1 MSTPGTSDPEAFVE
15 VADRVWVARHA
26 WYDVNVTVIGGA
38 AGLVVVDT
46 LASEA
51 AAAPMRD
58 RVRRLV
64 SRTTPVV
71 AVVNTHE
78 HHDHVLGNAVFTD
91 AWPDL
96 FVHAHEEAAD
106 RIPTVVPASV
116 AARVAAGEPRAA
128 EMAASRVV
136 VPTQTL
142 SSVGALDLGDRY
154 VELVHPGRAH
164 TAGDLCLRV
173 PDADLLVAGDVVEA
187 ADDPALAVPAYGDD
201 SWPLDWPA
209 ALDLVVGVTTPASV
223 VVPGHG
229 PVVDR
234 EFVEAQREGV
244 ATVASTIADLAGR
257 GVRPEDALGA
267 ATWPWPVD
275 RLTEAVRR
283 GFAQLPP
290 GARRLPMA

>member
-1 MSTPGTSDPEAFVE
+1 MTTPAPSDPEALVE

-51 AAAPMRD
+51 AAAPLRD
-58 RVRRLV
+58 RIRRLAGP
-64 SRTTPVV
+64 STPVV

-78 HHDHVLGNAVFTD
+78 HHDHVLGTAVLTD
-91 AWPDL
+91 AWPDAV
-96 FVHAHEEAAD
+96 VHAHEDAAA

-116 AARVAAGEPRAA
+116 AARVAAGEARAD

-136 VPTQTL
+136 VPTRTL

-154 VELVHPGRAH
+154 VELVHPGRGH
-164 TAGDLCLRV
+164 TGGDLCVRV
-173 PDADLLVAGDVVEA
+173 PDADVLVAGDLVEA

-201 SWPLDWPA
+201 CWPLDWPA
-209 ALDLVVGVTTPASV
+209 ALDLVVGVTTSASV

-234 EFVEAQREGV
+234 DFVETQREGV
-244 ATVASTIADLAGR
+244 AAVASTIADLAGR
-257 GVRPEDALGA
+257 GVRPDEALAA
-267 ATWPWPVD
+267 ATWPYPAEQLV
-275 RLTEAVRR
+275 EAVRR